1 MQRLYIFVGKNKDVD
16 GECRRAVTAVAG
28 ECGAVITEDIGTA
41 DVMIALGGDGTIMR
55 AAHLACAHKLPVIGV
70 NLGRIGY
77 MAELDKSEISLIKG
91 FFNGEY
97 KEEER
102 MLLNVKANDTVYQAL
117 NDAVFHSQNKHM
129 CKYILSCD
137 GNTVNDYR
145 GDGLIIAT
153 PTGSTAY
160 STSAGGSVI
169 DPKLECISV
178 TPICPQSLTV
188 RPMVF
193 SSDNTFTVTAQSD
206 ECMMTVDGGT
216 PIALKVGDSVTVEKS
231 ELRLRMIRLKNC
243 GFYEVLRNKTV

>member
-28 ECGAVITEDIGTA
+28 ECGATVTEDVGTA
-41 DVMIALGGDGTIMR
+41 DVMVALGGDGTIMR
-55 AAHLACAHKLPVIGV
+55 AAHIACEHRIPVIGV

-77 MAELDKSEISLIKG
+77 MAELDKSEIPLIKG
-91 FFNGEY
+91 FFNGAY
-97 KEEER
+97 REEER
-102 MLLNVKANDTVYQAL
+102 MLLSVKSNGRVYQAL

-129 CKYILSCD
+129 CRYTLLCD
-137 GNTVNDYR
+137 GNTVNDYC

-169 DPKLECISV
+169 DPRLECISV

-193 SSDNTFTVTAQSD
+193 SSDDIFTVMAQSD

-216 PIALKVGDSVTVEKS
+216 PIALKTGDSVTVEKS
-231 ELRLRMIRLKNC
+231 ELVLRMVRLKSC